1 MTDIDRKASEIHN
14 KVQKAMDHDEY
25 DPDHEKDLVVDVFI
39 GEVPYDDLAEWAVDL
54 EFEHPDGPMGTY
66 QLEES
71 VNHVLQEW
79 FDDAVPSTVSDDV
92 KEYLR
97 RRHRDE
103 VQEKAKTQFKN
114 RKD

>member
-14 KVQKAMDHDEY
+14 KVQKARDHDEY

-39 GEVPYDDLAEWAVDL
+39 GEVPYDDLATHAVDL
-54 EFEHPDGPMGTY
+54 EFNHPDGPMGIY

-71 VNHVLQEW
+71 VHHVLTEW
-79 FDDAVPSTVSDDV
+79 FDQAVPERVSDSVRKDV
-92 KEYLR
+92 QEK
-97 RRHRDE
+97 HRDE
-103 VQEKAKTQFKN
+103 VQEKAETKFRN